1 MWHSSLESPLVKP
14 YYYVAVQ
21 GLSTLL
27 PSIFKSIRNLG
38 KYHLSEIFVQSNWYG
53 KKEAATHTSNHFYG
67 GSDNRRRSRRTDNSP
82 LVFLFT
88 NKINI
93 FVLIGNPYTFS
104 KK

>member
-38 KYHLSEIFVQSNWYG
+38 KYHLSEIFVQKVKLTSTG
-53 KKEAATHTSNHFYG
+53 KRRPLRIQAITFTVGVIIGGEAEGLIT
-67 GSDNRRRSRRTDNSP
+67 
-82 LVFLFT
+82 
-88 NKINI
+88 
-93 FVLIGNPYTFS
+93 VL
-104 KK
+104 